1 MERTLAHRGANG
13 LQSRPR
19 FNANMENLILLL
31 LVLTSV
37 VSVTFIIERAFAL
50 RWTRVIPP
58 GVEEAARNC
67 RSDAELPMLHRI
79 CKEHPSAL
87 SRLFVAAATHLDCPR
102 AENVEALQ
110 TRARHEIARL
120 ERGIVVLEIVT
131 GIAPL
136 LGLTGTIYGLIML
149 FGNMG
154 VAAAD
159 STRFAGGIALAL
171 RATLM
176 GLLIAIPSLVAWS
189 YFTRKVET
197 LAVELESQCDDFLR
211 RFYGNGGQR
220 TGGVGNAE

>member
-1 MERTLAHRGANG
+1 MDT
-13 LQSRPR
+13 
-19 FNANMENLILLL
+19 LILLL

-58 GVEEAARNC
+58 GVAEAARNC

-87 SRLFVAAATHLDCPR
+87 SRLLVAAATHLDCPR
-102 AENVEALQ
+102 SENIEALQ
-110 TRARHEIARL
+110 TRARHEVARL

-136 LGLTGTIYGLIML
+136 LGLTGTIYGLILL

-154 VAAAD
+154 PATAAD
-159 STRFAGGIALAL
+159 SGRFAGGIALAL

-197 LAVELESQCDDFLR
+197 IAVELESQCDDFLR

-220 TGGVGNAE
+220 SGRASDRA